1 MIQRLLQT
9 ITSIADKDPDRVA
22 IVDNNRSRTY
32 REFHSAIGLA
42 AVELKSIQ
50 LYPGDRV
57 GILLE
62 NSFDAFV
69 YIYACLMNGLV
80 YVPLSPSEPHSRL
93 TTMIRKSGLKA
104 LVRKNPDETISLS
117 SLSGFQTTS
126 VAMPSTDP
134 ILYLLF
140 TSGTTGEPKGIYIS
154 ESNVNHFCEW
164 AIQKFQISKSDVI
177 LGHINLT
184 FDLSVFHLFVPFIQG
199 ASVRI
204 TPPTLERIAPGEQ
217 LKNGVSIAMLVPRMT
232 GLLAEAG
239 YLKAGDFPSLRH
251 ILFCGEKLDAY
262 QVLQWQRCNPGT
274 SVHNLYGP
282 TEATVACSCFSMAPG
297 CTPADPIPIGRPI
310 GKMKFDIQ
318 PVVRDESDSAEHI
331 GELVISGPQVT
342 QFAYLLNDPAPTL
355 RNRGEYLS
363 GDLVRSDGN
372 GLYYWIS
379 RLDDQIKIQG
389 HRVELSEIESRLATN
404 GFAMEVVCTFDQP
417 SERIVAFFKLTN
429 TADQHP
435 ISEKSAIEELRKICQ
450 SELPSHMHP
459 SLYIQVASIP
469 LTKNGKTDK
478 AALKKRYLE
487 QQSERGR

>member
-1 MIQRLLQT
+1 M
-9 ITSIADKDPDRVA
+9 
-22 IVDNNRSRTY
+22 
-32 REFHSAIGLA
+32 
-42 AVELKSIQ
+42 
-50 LYPGDRV
+50 
-57 GILLE
+57 
-62 NSFDAFV
+62 
-69 YIYACLMNGLV
+69 
-80 YVPLSPSEPHSRL
+80 
-93 TTMIRKSGLKA
+93 
-104 LVRKNPDETISLS
+104 
-117 SLSGFQTTS
+117 
-126 VAMPSTDP
+126 
-134 ILYLLF
+134 
-140 TSGTTGEPKGIYIS
+140 
-154 ESNVNHFCEW
+154 

-184 FDLSVFHLFVPFIQG
+184 FDLSVFHLFVPFIKG

-217 LKNGVSIAMLVPRMT
+217 LKNGVTIAMLVPRMT

-318 PVVRDESDSAEHI
+318 PVARDESDSAEHI

-342 QFAYLLNDPAPTL
+342 RFAYLLNDPAPTL

-379 RLDDQIKIQG
+379 RLDDQI
-389 HRVELSEIESRLATN
+389 
-404 GFAMEVVCTFDQP
+404 
-417 SERIVAFFKLTN
+417 
-429 TADQHP
+429 
-435 ISEKSAIEELRKICQ
+435 
-450 SELPSHMHP
+450 
-459 SLYIQVASIP
+459 
-469 LTKNGKTDK
+469 
-478 AALKKRYLE
+478 
-487 QQSERGR
+487 